1 MHAFL
6 PVMLCLALASPL
18 AWAARQDISALETA
32 ARAFAENEWQGQNV
46 GLQFGQI
53 DRRLALPA
61 CRQPEFAWTGEKRQG
76 SNALKLSC
84 PEHGWS
90 LRLPVRVVSQQGLVT
105 FIRPLEAG
113 AVITAEDIRLEPSR
127 NGRAPAGSFTRI
139 EDVVGKSLGR
149 GVGTGV
155 TLRREMLASPLLVRQ
170 NERVKVQAIGPAFS
184 VWADGVALT
193 NGSEGEVIGVRM
205 PGGRTIQGVVAA
217 DGSIQLRY

>member
-1 MHAFL
+1 MTSSVAALLIVAFVAANL
-6 PVMLCLALASPL
+6 PF
-18 AWAARQDISALETA
+18 I
-32 ARAFAENEWQGQNV
+32 
-46 GLQFGQI
+46 
-53 DRRLALPA
+53 
-61 CRQPEFAWTGEKRQG
+61 
-76 SNALKLSC
+76 LSR